1 LDTFSDKS
9 SHHLFLEPEGETT
22 HEYYLNGFS
31 SSLPWDV
38 QLAALRKVVGFEN
51 VRIYR
56 PGYAIEYDYF
66 PPTQLYHTL
75 QTKLIPNLFFA
86 GQINGTTGYEEA
98 AAQGLLAGINAS
110 NYSADKDLVS
120 FSRSE
125 AYIGVLID
133 DLVTK
138 GTDEPYRMFTS
149 RAERRLILRQDN
161 ARFRLVEAADRVGI
175 ISKDQVKATKL
186 VYNFIINERKVN
198 VEDFIKSTSS
208 ESFSIE
214 RWFSKDEIEK
224 EVLIMR
230 QYAPYIEQEEKAAK
244 RAKEDEKIKIPKWLN
259 YDKCSAIRYESREK
273 LKIHKPETL
282 SQAARIPGVNPADI
296 ALLAVIIKRGK
307 I

>member
-1 LDTFSDKS
+1 
-9 SHHLFLEPEGETT
+9 
-22 HEYYLNGFS
+22 
-31 SSLPWDV
+31 
-38 QLAALRKVVGFEN
+38 
-51 VRIYR
+51 
-56 PGYAIEYDYF
+56 
-66 PPTQLYHTL
+66 
-75 QTKLIPNLFFA
+75 
-86 GQINGTTGYEEA
+86 
-98 AAQGLLAGINAS
+98 
-110 NYSADKDLVS
+110 
-120 FSRSE
+120 
-125 AYIGVLID
+125 
-133 DLVTK
+133 
-138 GTDEPYRMFTS
+138 MFTS

-186 VYNFIINERKVN
+186 VYNFIINESKVN

-214 RWFSKDEIEK
+214 RWFSKNEIEK

-296 ALLAVIIKRGK
+296 AILAVIIKRGK